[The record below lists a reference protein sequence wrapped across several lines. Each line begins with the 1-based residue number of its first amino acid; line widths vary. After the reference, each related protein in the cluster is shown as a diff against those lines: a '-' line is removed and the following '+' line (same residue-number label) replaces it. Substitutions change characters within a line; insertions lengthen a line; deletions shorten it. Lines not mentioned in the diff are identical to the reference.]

1 MGILGGGGYKA
12 KTRSLTHRMNT
23 DRKEGGTIDRNADVP
38 DRIASKFLLFLH
50 NKSPVLKIDG
60 LFWTAMDDY
69 FK

>member
-1 MGILGGGGYKA
+1 
-12 KTRSLTHRMNT
+12 MNI
-23 DRKEGGTIDRNADVP
+23 DRKEGGSIDRNADVP